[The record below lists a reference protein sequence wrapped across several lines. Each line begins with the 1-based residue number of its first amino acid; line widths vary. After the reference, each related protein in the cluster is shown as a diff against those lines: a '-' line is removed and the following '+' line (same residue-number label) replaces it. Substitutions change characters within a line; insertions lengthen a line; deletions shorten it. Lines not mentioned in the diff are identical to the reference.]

1 MDKRP
6 YALDP
11 AALPID
17 ETFKVIVDD
26 DSLTEPQQLAISDLV
41 APVEGRLDAADA
53 DIITGMG
60 TDTGTG
66 LYTPDDTSNYLT
78 TKDFA
83 AAALN
88 ANLYNALLLLDSKL
102 KLTQNIGSLYY
113 STTLTASQIKNLKA
127 TPINVLPTPG
137 AGYINHVKRMFYK
150 MNFVTTPYTL
160 PGAGAFLL
168 KYDTGTRSLGNIV
181 STNLS
186 TAVTVAATSSNYTDD
201 NELLTNEAVYLTSS
215 FGGELTLG
223 DGTLDIIIE
232 YETIQDFSV
241 LVTIPIAPNC
251 LQAYSGTFTNASLTV
266 LGNLVITHNLNTTDL
281 MSLIITDNNGA
292 QVAVTSKLG
301 GETGLNTSNQITVPI
316 GLGIA
321 GTWSFAIIMNIC

>member
-6 YALDP
+6 YQLDP

-17 ETFKVIVDD
+17 ETFTVIVDD
-26 DSLTEPQQLAISDLV
+26 SSLTEPQQLTVADLV
-41 APVEGRLDAADA
+41 APVEARLTAADT

-66 LYTPDDTSNYLT
+66 LFTPDDTSNYLT

-113 STTLTASQIKNLKA
+113 STTLTSSQIKNLKA
-127 TPINVLPTPG
+127 TPILVLPTPG
-137 AGYINHVKRMFYK
+137 AGYFNHVKRMFYK
-150 MNFVTTPYTL
+150 LNFVTTAYTS
-160 PGAGAFLL
+160 PGAGGFGLF
-168 KYDTGTRSLGNIV
+168 YDTGTD
-181 STNLS
+181 NLCS
-186 TAVTVAATSSNYTDD
+186 IPNPFLTGVATEINYNNATGQC
-201 NELLTNEAVYLTSS
+201 EVITNESIYLKSTYAA
-215 FGGELTLG
+215 ELTLG

-232 YETIQDFSV
+232 YETLQDFSV
-241 LVTIPIAPNC
+241 LVTPPTTPSC
-251 LQAYSGTFTNASLTV
+251 LQPFAATFTNADLTV
-266 LGNLVITHNLNTTDL
+266 LGNLIITHNLNTTDL
-281 MSLIITDNNGA
+281 MSLVITNNLGT
-292 QVAVTSKLG
+292 QVSVTSTLG
-301 GETGLNTSNQITVPI
+301 NEAGANTLNQITVPI